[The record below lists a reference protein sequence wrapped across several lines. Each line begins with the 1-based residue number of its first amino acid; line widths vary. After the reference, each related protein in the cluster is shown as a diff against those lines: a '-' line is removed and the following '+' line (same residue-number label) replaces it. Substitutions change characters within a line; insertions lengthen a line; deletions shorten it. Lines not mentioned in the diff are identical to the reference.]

1 MSSAKEAEWN
11 ELMCTKTSISD
22 YENLCWLDVLG
33 VADTV
38 FDDIAVY

>member
-1 MSSAKEAEWN
+1 MSSTKEAELN
-11 ELMCTKTSISD
+11 ELMCAKTSIND

-38 FDDIAVY
+38 FDDTAVY